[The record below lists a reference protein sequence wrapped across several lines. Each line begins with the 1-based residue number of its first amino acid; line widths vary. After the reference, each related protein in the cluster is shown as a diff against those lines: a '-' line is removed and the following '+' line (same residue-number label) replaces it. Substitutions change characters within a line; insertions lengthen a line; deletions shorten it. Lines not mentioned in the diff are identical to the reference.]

1 MTTSTNRISKASA
14 DVDVDVE
21 HHWSAGKMKQR
32 HREAGE
38 SPPVSLN
45 DTLLHLVL
53 FTSPNVFQELGFYDC
68 ITLLLYYVIIR
79 DH

>member
-1 MTTSTNRISKASA
+1 MTTSTNRISKAFA

-38 SPPVSLN
+38 SSLVSLN
-45 DTLLHLVL
+45 DTLSCSVYSRN
-53 FTSPNVFQELGFYDC
+53 FFQELGFYDSIC
-68 ITLLLYYVIIR
+68 LNYITV
-79 DH
+79 